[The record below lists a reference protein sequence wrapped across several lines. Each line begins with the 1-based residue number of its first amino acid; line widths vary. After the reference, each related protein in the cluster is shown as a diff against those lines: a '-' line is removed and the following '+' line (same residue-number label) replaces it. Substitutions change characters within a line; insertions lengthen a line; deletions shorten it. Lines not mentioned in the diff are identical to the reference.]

1 MYDTFPTP
9 EMPCWSLW
17 YLKNADWSAAFKYF
31 ISYEVNSAFMVSKA
45 MPLYKIEML
54 VKGPVYVLY

>member
-1 MYDTFPTP
+1 
-9 EMPCWSLW
+9 MPCWSLW
-17 YLKNADWSAAFKYF
+17 YLKDADWSAAFKYF